1 MIPMATHNLN
11 FGSKTIEYQLD
22 FQQRKTLG
30 IKVFPDNSVHVLAP
44 FDTEIGIIESKVKQK
59 ATWIFKQQREFL
71 SYMPK
76 KTERQFIGGE
86 THLYLGRQYLLD
98 IAITNKNEVKI
109 QRGKLLI
116 THKPTSNPQRVLDLW
131 YKEKATLYFDKIVDE
146 SIMLFVKYNIEK
158 PGIQIKKMQ
167 KRWGSCSIK
176 GKIILNLELIKAPK
190 GSIEYVVIHELCHL
204 IHHNHTKA
212 FYDLQE
218 RIMPDWK
225 KWKTKLEKTL

>member
-1 MIPMATHNLN
+1 M
-11 FGSKTIEYQLD
+11 
-22 FQQRKTLG
+22 
-30 IKVFPDNSVHVLAP
+30 
-44 FDTEIGIIESKVKQK
+44 
-59 ATWIFKQQREFL
+59 
-71 SYMPK
+71 
-76 KTERQFIGGE
+76 
-86 THLYLGRQYLLD
+86 D
-98 IAITNKNEVKI
+98 ISIANKNEVKI

-116 THKPTSNPQRVLDLW
+116 THKLTSNPQRVLDLW

-146 SIMLFVKYNIEK
+146 SLMLFVKYNIEK

-190 GSIEYVVIHELCHL
+190 GSIEYVIIHELCHL

-218 RIMPDWK
+218 RTMHDWK
-225 KWKTKLEKTL
+225 KWKVKLEKSMI